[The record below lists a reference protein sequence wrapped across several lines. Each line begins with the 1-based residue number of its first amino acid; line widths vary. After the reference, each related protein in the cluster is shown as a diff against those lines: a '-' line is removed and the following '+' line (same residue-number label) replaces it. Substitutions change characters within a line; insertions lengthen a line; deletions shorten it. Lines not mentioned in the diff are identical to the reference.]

1 MNTKLFEL
9 KPCPQCK
16 GTGDAHHQGHDYDC
30 GDCLGTGYEEP
41 QGRIINL
48 ELMLNE
54 HKMALKLSD
63 AHNNELAQKLEIA
76 WEQRDEALEYADKL
90 AQGLPDGMLPKDIEV
105 LREAN
110 CGLAMEL
117 TAVTEQRDE
126 LLQYNEAFRKE
137 TLICADCDAIRKE
150 EYDQAIE
157 QRDRLQRWKDEQLAI
172 EIKWNPQAVG
182 RLLGMTVGDEI
193 REGIE
198 PAIRSLIE
206 QRDRLAQALRWIVVV
221 YATEAEYKQVAQKAL
236 AAVKGGSDGLQ
247 G

>member
-1 MNTKLFEL
+1 
-9 KPCPQCK
+9 
-16 GTGDAHHQGHDYDC
+16 
-30 GDCLGTGYEEP
+30 
-41 QGRIINL
+41 
-48 ELMLNE
+48 MLNE

-126 LLQYNEAFRKE
+126 LLRYNEAFRKE
-137 TLICADCDAIRKE
+137 TLICADCDAISKG

-157 QRDRLQRWKDEQLAI
+157 QRDKAWQKIENQAERITYLEGATNHATGTPLSKAI
-172 EIKWNPQAVG
+172 K
-182 RLLGMTVGDEI
+182 
-193 REGIE
+193 
-198 PAIRSLIE
+198 
-206 QRDRLAQALRWIVVV
+206 QRDRLADLVKQFIYILDITEESNSGRLFHPTNITSCRAGDLQKIGELVEALRR
-221 YATEAEYKQVAQKAL
+221 ASRTTNQNEQ
-236 AAVKGGSDGLQ
+236 
-247 G
+247 